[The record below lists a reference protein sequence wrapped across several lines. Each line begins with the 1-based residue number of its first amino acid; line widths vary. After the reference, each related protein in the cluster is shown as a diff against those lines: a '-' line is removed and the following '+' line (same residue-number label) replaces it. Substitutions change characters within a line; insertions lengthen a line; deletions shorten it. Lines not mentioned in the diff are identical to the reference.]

1 MFDFRFADVAHVSWA
16 SLLTERST
24 EDSTTHDQATD
35 DPATGLSQERR
46 SVSGESPAYVADT
59 SPDETPDAADDSPH
73 ADGRADFL
81 PWSAPSELF
90 ANHVSYG
97 QRSVVWATSMGRAL
111 PQLSG
116 AELKGALEDVDLLR
130 ARTETLTLH
139 IVLAAMDR
147 RVHSDNGLSLR
158 EWVTQRC
165 PFLSPHQIGDLVTVA
180 QGVGDPE
187 HTSIAAQVF
196 AAQLP
201 LRRAAAV
208 LRALGR
214 VKPILD
220 TTPYADT
227 NPDAHTD
234 FDADSNAASD
244 SDSEAGDSSG
254 VNEEATSGSGT
265 DAQDTGMGVSA
276 YQDAV
281 HLMLGV
287 AAQARFNDR
296 DLRRV
301 TDRLT
306 NTVLPDKDHENRAKA
321 ARSMRCVNESSLADG
336 SLVRFVVTCDP
347 EGAAVIR
354 SVLNSPLAAPSPD
367 ETGPD
372 PRTAGQ
378 RRYDALMTVVR
389 RGIAGGDQMPTTP
402 KATMNVTVRWDALL
416 RALVGA
422 GETST
427 GEVLTPATVRRVA
440 CDADVVPMVLGTDG
454 EILDQG
460 RAKRLVTP
468 GQRRAL
474 EHRDKGCTFPGC
486 SIPASWTDAH
496 HVIHWS
502 RGGLSNL
509 NNYALL
515 CGRHHTIVHDKDL
528 MATVRPTGVTW
539 LV

>member
-24 EDSTTHDQATD
+24 EDPTTQDQAGD
-35 DPATGLSQERR
+35 
-46 SVSGESPAYVADT
+46 
-59 SPDETPDAADDSPH
+59 
-73 ADGRADFL
+73 RAEFM
-81 PWSAPSELF
+81 PWIAPSELF
-90 ANHVSYG
+90 ANHVSDG
-97 QRSVVWATSMGRAL
+97 QRSVVWATSMGHAL

-116 AELKGALEDVDLLR
+116 AELKGALEEVDVLR

-139 IVLAAMDR
+139 ITLAAMDQK
-147 RVHSDNGLSLR
+147 VHTDNGLSLR
-158 EWVTQRC
+158 DWVTQRC

-180 QGVGDPE
+180 HGVGDPE

-220 TTPYADT
+220 TKPYAD
-227 NPDAHTD
+227 PDAD
-234 FDADSNAASD
+234 DNADGDATPGSESD
-244 SDSEAGDSSG
+244 AP
-254 VNEEATSGSGT
+254 
-265 DAQDTGMGVSA
+265 DTGMGVSA

-367 ETGPD
+367 DTGPD

-378 RRYDALMTVVR
+378 RRYDALMTVLR

-486 SIPASWTDAH
+486 SIPASWTEAH

-502 RGGLSNL
+502 RGGLSDL

-515 CGRHHTIVHDKDL
+515 CGRHHTVVHDKDL
-528 MATVRPTGVTW
+528 MATVHATGVTW
-539 LV
+539 RV

>member
-1 MFDFRFADVAHVSWA
+1 MFDFRFADVAHVSYA
-16 SLLTERST
+16 SVQAERSN
-24 EDSTTHDQATD
+24 EHPALE
-35 DPATGLSQERR
+35 DPATDSHERR
-46 SVSGESPAYVADT
+46 PGSDESPKNVLDE
-59 SPDETPDAADDSPH
+59 SPDVAAEDSPQMGDH
-73 ADGRADFL
+73 TDFL
-81 PWSAPSELF
+81 PWRAPSKVF
-90 ANHVSYG
+90 AHHLSDG
-97 QRSVVWATSMGRAL
+97 SRSVVFATSMGRAL

-116 AELKGALEDVDLLR
+116 AELKGALEGVDLLR

-139 IVLAAMDR
+139 IVLAAMDQ
-147 RVHSDNGLSLR
+147 RVHTDVGLSLR
-158 EWVTQRC
+158 DWVTQRC
-165 PFLSPHQIGDLVTVA
+165 PFLSPYQIGDLITVA

-187 HTSIAAQVF
+187 HTSIAAQLF

-214 VKPILD
+214 VKPMLD
-220 TTPYADT
+220 TTPYADA
-227 NPDAHTD
+227 DLGTD
-234 FDADSNAASD
+234 RNSETGADD
-244 SDSEAGDSSG
+244 SSEA
-254 VNEEATSGSGT
+254 NEEAAPGS
-265 DAQDTGMGVSA
+265 DAVAPDTGMGVSE
-276 YQDAV
+276 YQDAI

-306 NTVLPDKDHENRAKA
+306 NTVLPDKDHEHRAKA
-321 ARSMRCVNESSLADG
+321 AHSMRCVNESSLADG

-416 RALVGA
+416 RALVGT

-427 GEVLTPATVRRVA
+427 GEELTAATVRRVA

-496 HVIHWS
+496 HVVHWS
-502 RGGLSNL
+502 RGGLSDFD
-509 NNYALL
+509 NYALL

-528 MATVRPTGVTW
+528 MAAVHRTGVKW
-539 LV
+539 HV

>member
-1 MFDFRFADVAHVSWA
+1 MFAFRFADVAHVSWA
-16 SLLTERST
+16 SLLPERSI
-24 EDSTTHDQATD
+24 EDQTTQDSMTG
-35 DPATGLSQERR
+35 PAQDRPSL
-46 SVSGESPAYVADT
+46 SGESPAYVADD
-59 SPDETPDAADDSPH
+59 SHDDVSDDFRQADDNT
-73 ADGRADFL
+73 DFL
-81 PWSAPSELF
+81 PWRAPSEVF
-90 ANHVSYG
+90 AHHVSDG
-97 QRSVVWATSMGRAL
+97 QRSVVWATSMERAL
-111 PQLSG
+111 PQLGG
-116 AELKGALEDVDLLR
+116 AELKGSLEEVDGLR
-130 ARTETLTLH
+130 ARTETLTLR
-139 IVLAAMDR
+139 ITLAAMDQK
-147 RVHSDNGLSLR
+147 VHTDNGLSLR
-158 EWVTQRC
+158 DWVTQRC
-165 PFLSPHQIGDLVTVA
+165 PFLSPYQIGDLVTVA
-180 QGVGDPE
+180 QGVRDPE

-220 TTPYADT
+220 TTPYAD
-227 NPDAHTD
+227 
-234 FDADSNAASD
+234 
-244 SDSEAGDSSG
+244 SEADEADGD
-254 VNEEATSGSGT
+254 ATPNSET
-265 DAQDTGMGVSA
+265 DAPCTGMGVSA

-427 GEVLTPATVRRVA
+427 GEELTPATVRRVA

-474 EHRDKGCTFPGC
+474 EHRDAGCTFPGC

-496 HVIHWS
+496 HVVHWS

-509 NNYALL
+509 DNYALL

-528 MATVRPTGVTW
+528 MATVHATGVTW
-539 LV
+539 RV

>member
-1 MFDFRFADVAHVSWA
+1 MF
-16 SLLTERST
+16 
-24 EDSTTHDQATD
+24 
-35 DPATGLSQERR
+35 
-46 SVSGESPAYVADT
+46 
-59 SPDETPDAADDSPH
+59 
-73 ADGRADFL
+73 
-81 PWSAPSELF
+81 
-90 ANHVSYG
+90 
-97 QRSVVWATSMGRAL
+97 ATSMGSAL

-116 AELKGALEDVDLLR
+116 AEIKGALEDVDLLR
-130 ARTETLTLH
+130 ACTETLTLH
-139 IVLAAMDR
+139 IVLAAMDQ
-147 RVHSDNGLSLR
+147 RVHTDVGLSVR
-158 EWVTQRC
+158 DWITQRC
-165 PFLSPHQIGDLVTVA
+165 PFLSPYQVGDLVTVA
-180 QGVGDPE
+180 EGVGDPE
-187 HTSIAAQVF
+187 HASIAAQVF
-196 AAQLP
+196 GARLP

-214 VKPILD
+214 VKPLLA
-220 TTPYADT
+220 TKPYDID
-227 NPDAHTD
+227 PDANSSP
-234 FDADSNAASD
+234 DADADAEGTFGHGAD
-244 SDSEAGDSSG
+244 DATEAG
-254 VNEEATSGSGT
+254 
-265 DAQDTGMGVSA
+265 MGFSA

-347 EGAAVIR
+347 EGAALIR

-367 ETGPD
+367 DTGPD

-389 RGIAGGDQMPTTP
+389 RGIAGGDHMPTTP

-416 RALVGA
+416 QALTGT
-422 GETST
+422 GETAT
-427 GEVLTPATVRRVA
+427 GEELTPATVRRVA

-474 EHRDKGCTFPGC
+474 EHRDKSCTFPSC
-486 SIPASWTDAH
+486 SVPPAWTDAH

-502 RGGLSNL
+502 RGGPSNL

-528 MATVRPTGVTW
+528 TASVHATGVTW
-539 LV
+539 HV

>member
-1 MFDFRFADVAHVSWA
+1 MV
-16 SLLTERST
+16 L
-24 EDSTTHDQATD
+24 
-35 DPATGLSQERR
+35 
-46 SVSGESPAYVADT
+46 
-59 SPDETPDAADDSPH
+59 
-73 ADGRADFL
+73 
-81 PWSAPSELF
+81 
-90 ANHVSYG
+90 
-97 QRSVVWATSMGRAL
+97 ATSLGRAL

-139 IVLAAMDR
+139 IVLAAMDQK
-147 RVHSDNGLSLR
+147 VHTDVGLSLR
-158 EWVTQRC
+158 DWVTQRC
-165 PFLSPHQIGDLVTVA
+165 PFLSPYQIGDLVTVA
-180 QGVGDPE
+180 QGVHDPE
-187 HTSIAAQVF
+187 HTSIASQVF
-196 AAQLP
+196 SAQLP

-214 VKPILD
+214 VKPMLD
-220 TTPYADT
+220 TKPYAD
-227 NPDAHTD
+227 
-234 FDADSNAASD
+234 SD
-244 SDSEAGDSSG
+244 SGDDDDEGDSPSRTGADDVSEADGDP
-254 VNEEATSGSGT
+254 VPGSET
-265 DAQDTGMGVSA
+265 DALDTGMGLSA

-306 NTVLPDKDHENRAKA
+306 NTVLPDKDHEQRAKA

-354 SVLNSPLAAPSPD
+354 SVLNSPSAAPSPD
-367 ETGPD
+367 ENGPD

-378 RRYDALMTVVR
+378 RRYDALMAVVR

-440 CDADVVPMVLGTDG
+440 CDADLVPMVLGTDG

-486 SIPASWTDAH
+486 DIPASWTDAH
-496 HVIHWS
+496 HVVHWS
-502 RGGLSNL
+502 RGGLSDIG
-509 NNYALL
+509 NYALL

-528 MATVRPTGVTW
+528 MATVHATGVTW
-539 LV
+539 HV